1 MEQEQWILLKKLFNW
16 VITWKLLFNAKA
28 GGGGGGG
35 VGKDD
40 VWKGCAKFWL
50 VVRGLSPPSPSRE
63 NLIKFRVA
71 SINLLIF
78 TGYYLLNCALA
89 SACSCSQKS
98 WILFTVSTSRAFVH
112 SFQNLIWTA
121 MTLLFTATSF
131 FCLCAWQVWFY
142 LMLSKLNPSF
152 NFHKEDLFFSRI
164 IR

>member
-28 GGGGGGG
+28 GG
-35 VGKDD
+35 KDD
-40 VWKGCAKFWL
+40 VWKGWAHFWL
-50 VVRGLSPPSPSRE
+50 VVRGLSPPSSSRE

-71 SINLLIF
+71 SVNLLIF

-89 SACSCSQKS
+89 SACSCIQKS

-131 FCLCAWQVWFY
+131 VTCMHDRYDSIWCY
-142 LMLSKLNPSF
+142 LNWILVLIFTKKISF
-152 NFHKEDLFFSRI
+152 FPES
-164 IR
+164 